1 MSVPVPRDFPF
12 PSRSGIASGKPVR
25 AGQIAQVGHAL
36 NYLKGHGHTVIP
48 AMSLTSVPIPPGTTY
63 TYDAIFPLQPWTRH
77 LVWSFRPRI
86 NTAGGFAT
94 GTFTG
99 PYGGA
104 FTFSALRSEPEYRA
118 ITTAF
123 RFIEAATSAPTS
135 SLYYGAPGT
144 FTIEN
149 DATSTHDLYVD
160 VVQCL
165 ALPRETLEMDTS
177 DEAISGAG
185 SIGAGLPIFDQ
196 AYYSL
201 GGISRVIADGED
213 SASLGFAT
221 RALFAWA
228 RPRGQGLLVSG
239 TTWTPVFEEGPC
251 IQPHHRFRA
260 ETLRHVWCNVVGKVD
275 TGGDTLEVRF
285 TAASGDTVTE
295 TDGSTTSGSWG
306 FPSALDVYAE
316 DLATSDGRRA
326 STDEVITIEV
336 RCTGAGT
343 QTGYLEGISMID
355 SVAP

>member
-1 MSVPVPRDFPF
+1 MVAVPVARDFPF
-12 PSRSGIASGKPVR
+12 PSRSGIASAKPVR

-77 LVWSFRPRI
+77 LVWSLRPRI

-94 GTFTG
+94 GTFTS
-99 PYGGA
+99 PTGA
-104 FTFSALRSEPEYRA
+104 AFAFSALRSEPEYRA

-123 RFIEAATSAPTS
+123 RFVDAMTAAATSS
-135 SLYYGAPGT
+135 YYGNPAS

-149 DATSTHDLYVD
+149 DATSTHDLYID

-165 ALPRETLEMDTS
+165 ALPRETLEVD
-177 DEAISGAG
+177 GADDG
-185 SIGAGLPIFDQ
+185 LSVASVGAGLPIFDE
-196 AYYSL
+196 AYYSI
-201 GGISRVIADGED
+201 GGLSRSMAAGED
-213 SASLGFAT
+213 AAGSGYAA

-239 TTWTPVFEEGPC
+239 TTWTPVFEEGPV

-260 ETLRHVWCNVVGKVD
+260 ETLRQVYCNVVGYVD
-275 TGGDTLEVRF
+275 TSGDQLEVRF

-295 TDGSTTSGSWG
+295 VDASTTSGTFG

-316 DLATSDGRRA
+316 DLSTSDGRRA
-326 STDEVITIEV
+326 ATDEVITIEV

-343 QTGYLEGISMID
+343 QTGYLEGLSMID
-355 SVAP
+355 GLAP